1 MRHLEGIVSY
11 GLCETAFKF
20 RAFKFRA
27 FKFRVLG
34 LHLTASS
41 AVYSHDV
48 CSDIYVDAG
57 HDHE

>member
-11 GLCETAFKF
+11 GLCET
-20 RAFKFRA
+20 A